1 MRRTEIARHMDRL
14 HGKSI
19 LRWVAICVPGQ
30 CSNRVPCPFD
40 AVECSAMGS
49 INVGSSPFPG
59 LLTRFDTGHIR
70 KVSFGGR
77 LEQFCPRAPRQPRP
91 DILRLEDHWHAVVN
105 CTILSGRKSSPTTSR
120 LGMDQF

>member
-70 KVSFGGR
+70 KVSSGAD
-77 LEQFCPRAPRQPRP
+77 LSSSVPALP
-91 DILRLEDHWHAVVN
+91 DSHGPIF
-105 CTILSGRKSSPTTSR
+105 SGSR
-120 LGMDQF
+120 ITGMRS